1 MTDRHGGAHRRSC
14 GIRCLELE
22 VGKVGVLSRGWSQV
36 SGMGATCQVFFSELA
51 VSSYG
56 YS

>member
-1 MTDRHGGAHRRSC
+1 M
-14 GIRCLELE
+14 RCPELE

-36 SGMGATCQVFFSELA
+36 SGMGVTRQVFFSDLA
-51 VSSYG
+51 VNRYG